1 MVQKEGM
8 NTMRFAML
16 TALVSLP
23 VLAAETAPAPIPV
36 NLKVG
41 EQISVMLNGNP
52 TTGYIWRVDGKIP
65 ANSPVQVE
73 LTTASKENNSFCC
86 GFPVPTTL
94 KITGRSVGDATVRV
108 VYARPWEKGKAPAD
122 AKTFAVKVSAPAK

>member
-8 NTMRFAML
+8 NTMRFVML
-16 TALVSLP
+16 TALASLP

-52 TTGYIWRVDGKIP
+52 TTGYIWQVDGKISTK
-65 ANSPVQVE
+65 SPVQVE
-73 LTTASKENNSFCC
+73 LTNAALENDSFCC

-94 KITGRSVGDATVRV
+94 TITGRRAGKATVRV

-122 AKTFAVKVSAPAK
+122 TKTFSVKVSAAE